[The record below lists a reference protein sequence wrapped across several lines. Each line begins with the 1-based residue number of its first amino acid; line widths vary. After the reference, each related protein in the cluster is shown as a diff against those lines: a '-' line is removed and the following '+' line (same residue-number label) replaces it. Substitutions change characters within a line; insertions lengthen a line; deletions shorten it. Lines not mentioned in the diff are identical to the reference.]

1 LFNLDDLCQF
11 AELLHLLW
19 NQKEGADD
27 TTVIAISLYESNEAM
42 KRADD
47 ARNKS
52 IDSANDIASIDMK
65 VGTVEINHSK

>member
-1 LFNLDDLCQF
+1 
-11 AELLHLLW
+11 
-19 NQKEGADD
+19 
-27 TTVIAISLYESNEAM
+27 M

-52 IDSANDIASIDMK
+52 IDSANDIASIDMM